1 MRGVTMS
8 PVEKVRPAGVTG
20 RRRREA
26 IVKKNALPRSAAARS
41 PTSFPIHLGNTQKNK
56 GGENQRVENQI

>member
-26 IVKKNALPRSAAARS
+26 IVKKNALPHSRGRALTYKL
-41 PTSFPIHLGNTQKNK
+41 PHSFRKYAEK
-56 GGENQRVENQI
+56 